1 MNRSIAA
8 LTWALATPALGAGF
22 DIQVD
27 NFYVDGDIATVVM
40 KVTNNTGEDAANV
53 FIDCAFLDKEERAI
67 DIGKALIPAIAAGRY
82 AYDKASAVTGGRV
95 QYAACD
101 VVRSR

>member
-1 MNRSIAA
+1 MNRYIAA

-27 NFYVDGDIATVVM
+27 NFYVDGGIATVVM
-40 KVTNNTGEDAANV
+40 KVTNNTGKAADSV

-67 DIGKALIPAIAAGRY
+67 EIGKALIPAIEAGEFV
-82 AYDKASAVTGGRV
+82 YDKASAVTGDRV

-101 VVRSR
+101 VVSSR

>member
-1 MNRSIAA
+1 MKRTIAA

-27 NFYVDGDIATVVM
+27 NFYVDGGIATVVM
-40 KVTNNTGEDAANV
+40 KVTNNTGADAKDV
-53 FIDCAFLDKEERAI
+53 FVDCAFLDKEERAI
-67 DIGKALIPAIAAGRY
+67 EIGKALISTIAAGAS
-82 AYDKASAVTGGRV
+82 AYEKAAAVTGDRV
-95 QYAACD
+95 QFADCN